1 MKNKMIKISTKVMS
15 AMIAV
20 SIVISST
27 TIPTYA
33 AELPTEVHETAIETV
48 VEAPEVEG
56 QGDIIDDEFAYV
68 EGQGDVIDDEFAY
81 VEGQG
86 DVIDDCFAVA
96 PEAEVQ
102 PATETEVE
110 GQGDVIDDCFAVDPE
125 AEVQPVT
132 GTEVEGQGDVIDDQF
147 AVSEEEAW
155 KAANEIRTAEMAKY
169 FGEFGTVEMDLHNA
183 EWYQEYQKAQ
193 EAKKAEEER
202 AKQLEEIVAE
212 VNAAMKP
219 GVDAMIKARLNE
231 ETKVETKEETK
242 VVQTKKGPK
251 KVVAPAIHMDFS
263 NTLFGYSGKEVDYKN
278 LEVGKFYLMQIPKTK
293 YFPNFSYRVVKIL
306 GSYTDEGIFF
316 DDVMVKY
323 NQYHWD
329 GTLDVK
335 NKKTQVNENLLTNLA
350 SKVPNHFFEIT
361 DDILVK

>member
-1 MKNKMIKISTKVMS
+1 MKNKMIKISTRVMAS
-15 AMIAV
+15 VLVAASV
-20 SIVISST
+20 LST
-27 TIPTYA
+27 ATPVYA
-33 AELPTEVHETAIETV
+33 AEDTAFVEEVAVDEVETV
-48 VEAPEVEG
+48 VEETPECEMTAPEIEG

-68 EGQGDVIDDEFAY
+68 EGQGDVIDDEFA
-81 VEGQG
+81 
-86 DVIDDCFAVA
+86 
-96 PEAEVQ
+96 
-102 PATETEVE
+102 
-110 GQGDVIDDCFAVDPE
+110 VD
-125 AEVQPVT
+125 A
-132 GTEVEGQGDVIDDQF
+132 EVEGQGDVIDDQF

-155 KAANEIRTAEMAKY
+155 EAANEIRTAEMAKC

-202 AKQLEEIVAE
+202 AKQFEEIATE
-212 VNAAMKP
+212 LNAALKP
-219 GVDAMIKARLNE
+219 SVDAMIQARLME
-231 ETKVETKEETK
+231 DTKVETKEETK

-251 KVVAPAIHMDFS
+251 KVVAPAIHMDLS

-329 GTLDVK
+329 GTLDAK
-335 NKKTQVNENLLTNLA
+335 NRETQVNVNLLNLT
-350 SKVPNHFFEIT
+350 PNHFFEIT

>member
-1 MKNKMIKISTKVMS
+1 MKNKMIKISTKISTAMVVAAAVMTM
-15 AMIAV
+15 A
-20 SIVISST
+20 SITAFAAEDTVISD
-27 TIPTYA
+27 
-33 AELPTEVHETAIETV
+33 ETVAIEEVAVTE
-48 VEAPEVEG
+48 EAPECEMTVPETEG
-56 QGDIIDDEFAYV
+56 QGDIIDDEFVYV
-68 EGQGDVIDDEFAY
+68 EGQGDVIDD
-81 VEGQG
+81 Q
-86 DVIDDCFAVA
+86 FAVA
-96 PEAEVQ
+96 SEAEVQ

-110 GQGDVIDDCFAVDPE
+110 GQGDVIDDE
-125 AEVQPVT
+125 
-132 GTEVEGQGDVIDDQF
+132 F

-155 KAANEIRTAEMAKY
+155 EAANEIRTAEMAKY

-202 AKQLEEIVAE
+202 AKQFEEIAAE
-212 VNAAMKP
+212 LNAALKP
-219 GVDAMIKARLNE
+219 SVDAMIQARLME
-231 ETKVETKEETK
+231 DTKVETKVETKEETK

-251 KVVAPAIHMDFS
+251 KVVAPAIHMDLS
-263 NTLFGYSGKEVDYKN
+263 NTFFGYSGKEVDYKN

-306 GSYTDEGIFF
+306 GSYTDKGIFF

-335 NKKTQVNENLLTNLA
+335 NRKTQVNENLLTNLA

>member
-1 MKNKMIKISTKVMS
+1 MKRNIKGYAIKLTSALFIAAAIMS
-15 AMIAV
+15 V
-20 SIVISST
+20 GT
-27 TIPTYA
+27 TVARADEINTQ
-33 AELPTEVHETAIETV
+33 PTECVETV
-48 VEAPEVEG
+48 VEG
-56 QGDIIDDEFAYV
+56 QGDVIDDEFAYV

-86 DVIDDCFAVA
+86 DVIDDCYAY
-96 PEAEVQ
+96 
-102 PATETEVE
+102 
-110 GQGDVIDDCFAVDPE
+110 
-125 AEVQPVT
+125 
-132 GTEVEGQGDVIDDQF
+132 VEGQGDVIDDQF
-147 AVSEEEAW
+147 AVVEGQGDVIDDQFAVVSEAEVQPTTETEVEGQGDIIDDEFAVSEEEAW
-155 KAANEIRTAEMAKY
+155 EAANEIRTAEMAKY

-231 ETKVETKEETK
+231 ETKVETNEETK

-251 KVVAPAIHMDFS
+251 KVEAPAIHMDFS

-278 LEVGKFYLMQIPKTK
+278 LEVGKFYLMQVPKTK
-293 YFPNFSYRVVKIL
+293 YIPNFSYRVVKIL